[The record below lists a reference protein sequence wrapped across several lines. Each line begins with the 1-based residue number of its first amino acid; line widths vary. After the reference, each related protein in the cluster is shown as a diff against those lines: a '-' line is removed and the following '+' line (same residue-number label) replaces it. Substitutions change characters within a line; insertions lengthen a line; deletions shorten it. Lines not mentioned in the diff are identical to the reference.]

1 MIGRKPPPLIK
12 VGDELTSKWLNGVRN
27 WAVQG
32 AIVDVSAGLS
42 LSEGPNGTTISLT
55 SIGTGGGFWAK
66 TDGVISARSGLT
78 LGSGTVFLL
87 DVSTTTITVTT
98 DTLSVVNYSSTTG
111 GIPTDTYVFV
121 QNDGFGNWSIT
132 AVDCGN

>member
-1 MIGRKPPPLIK
+1 MIGRQPPGVLK
-12 VGDELTSKWLNGVRN
+12 SGDELTSKWLNAVRQA
-27 WAVQG
+27 AV
-32 AIVDVSAGLS
+32 
-42 LSEGPNGTTISLT
+42 EGSIAHFGPGFTAQPTPNGW
-55 SIGTGGGFWAK
+55 SIGMAVTGSSGGFWAK
-66 TDGVISARSGLT
+66 TNGPVSARSGLT

-111 GIPTDTYVFV
+111 GIPTGIYVFV
-121 QNDGFGNWSIT
+121 QDDGFGNWSIT